1 MGSAWLLPAQVSWC
15 AWTPS
20 MSASSKASTAV
31 YQLTAVDVATRWAVV
46 RLVVGDKS
54 AAVAARFL
62 TQVRA
67 ALRAVGA
74 ELTGVLTDKRTG
86 VHRRSQSTKATLR
99 VMTSWGVCHPR
110 VRRGR
115 LLSAS
120 AMT

>member
-74 ELTGVLTDKRTG
+74 ELTGVLTDNGPEFTG
-86 VHRRSQSTKATLR
+86 RAFTSRAVELGLTHHRIPPRSPNHNAVAER
-99 VMTSWGVCHPR
+99 F
-110 VRRGR
+110 
-115 LLSAS
+115 
-120 AMT
+120 